1 MNKNL
6 KFLNSEQKGAILKA
20 LILNKIKK
28 EDLNNNSILNL
39 FKYEPPITFS
49 LDEWSNTPT
58 FSINGVITDEKSFF
72 ELKNLADNIFNP
84 EEVLFLHMPGGR

>member
-39 FKYEPPITFS
+39 FKYEPPVTFS

-58 FSINGVITDEKSFF
+58 FLINGLKTDEKEFF
-72 ELKNLADNIFNP
+72 ELKNLAENIFK
-84 EEVLFLHMPGGR
+84 EDEVLFIHSPAVK